1 VNPHIPKQSRKHIRG
16 DTPISPIA
24 LSPKSKAAQRPQL
37 PVGKA
42 GIILLG
48 LALLLGTQ
56 YILSLAYWF
65 HLDLTPF
72 AFLNSLAC
80 IWPDFCKLY
89 RFPPYGL
96 VAILMAILAFI
107 LFGAMFVRL
116 KVSRIFTDPGFTNIQ
131 PIKVKWLKQWVNY
144 SLITIF
150 GLCQVYVIIQAIKDQ
165 PVLPLIWLLG
175 LLTLLAFFWLLD
187 RHQAGAASWKLLTPA
202 VLNGIY
208 LCAIALL
215 LLTVAALHSQRWLEV
230 VSFGILSIL
239 LLLWVLASK
248 WKSWDLSSRLER
260 LILALITLG
269 SFLLLSS
276 GLNNWA
282 WSFIGD
288 EYDFYDLARQFA
300 SGNMTY
306 PLLSGAG
313 VYGIHPVLSSVWQGV
328 TMWLFGIDSYGWRV
342 SNSLLLAISIPFFY
356 YFVRSFLGRTY
367 ALFAVVLY
375 CSAHVMLSLSHIGH
389 NNVQAVFIMATS
401 VAAFIWASRHSRW
414 AGYVLVGICLGL
426 GFYTFAVARIYCLV
440 LAVWLAVY
448 YFPISFRSRHIVW
461 PNFSIWSVVF
471 GTALLTALPVLSTR
485 SAWVEMVNQTIFA
498 SGVTNVPS
506 EIFFKIGQN
515 SFYGFM
521 SYLFYDENG
530 YWVFGAL
537 ADPITS
543 TLMVVGLSALIF
555 AERQT
560 WRVRVSLLASYI
572 LFVIIIAGT
581 QQYDYPS
588 ITRIFAFV
596 PFFAFFAAVG
606 LRSLNQLIMPS
617 QNGSRIRIGR
627 IPNAFCVGS
636 VVLLSTLIVPLNVW
650 QSFFLSQEHSEQP
663 TQAFILQTAQ
673 MSEDK
678 TGAGPHLFYV
688 DLPQNEYWP
697 NEMYSAYNIPLDR
710 LTFLLPRDALL
721 TGNEICNSSG
731 QPAIVMIATDIPDA
745 DYIASRLQQCW
756 PNSELRLIKDMQNSA
771 GLYRLISQSALPFIH
786 SAGGYW
792 TEEIP
797 PQMPIPQIS
806 DYSSV
811 WQVYQPSGLSQN
823 STGQLATVE
832 TATNKVVLLNSNG
845 QFQKVLI
852 SGLVDP
858 SDVGFIPNDGMVVAD
873 ASQGILWFDPSGH
886 FLLKSDAGTSAR
898 GLFVAADGTIYIA
911 STGSGSIV
919 HVNFKGNILQTIQ
932 GPQFEQPTSV
942 AVSSD
947 GRVAVGDPV
956 AGKVTI
962 NSGTGKLISE
972 YSIGKGNTVNDKPG
986 LLWLKDGS
994 FIYTDPVLNRITL
1007 IDSNGKIVKEWSN
1020 LAHPTSLILQS
1031 NGKMLVLES
1040 GNDPIV
1046 SLELR

>member
-1 VNPHIPKQSRKHIRG
+1 MNPLKPKQSRKNTQG
-16 DTPISPIA
+16 DTSISPIA
-24 LSPKSKAAQRPQL
+24 PSPKSKLAQHPQL
-37 PVGKA
+37 AVGKA

-48 LALLLGTQ
+48 LALLFGTQ
-56 YILSLAYWF
+56 YIFNLAYWF
-65 HLDLTPF
+65 HLDLKPF
-72 AFLNSLAC
+72 SFLNSLAC

-96 VAILMAILAFI
+96 VAILMVTLACI
-107 LFGAMFVRL
+107 LFGAMLIGL
-116 KVSRIFTDPGFTNIQ
+116 KVPKIFTDPGFTNIQ
-131 PIKVKWLKQWVNY
+131 PIKGKWLKQWGDY
-144 SLITIF
+144 SLIAMF
-150 GLCQVYVIIQAIKDQ
+150 GLCQVYVVIQAIKDQ

-175 LLTLLAFFWLLD
+175 LLTLLIFCWRLD
-187 RHQAGAASWKLLTPA
+187 RNQTGTVPWNLLSPA
-202 VLNGIY
+202 MLNGIY

-239 LLLWVLASK
+239 LWLRVLASS
-248 WKSWDLSSRLER
+248 WKRWDFSCRLER
-260 LILALITLG
+260 LILPLITLG

-313 VYGIHPVLSSVWQGV
+313 VYGYHPVLSSVWQGV
-328 TMWLFGIDSYGWRV
+328 TMWLFGTDSYGWRV

-375 CSAHVMLSLSHIGH
+375 GSSHVMLSLSHIGH

-401 VAAFIWASRHSRW
+401 MAAFIWASRHGRW
-414 AGYVLVGICLGL
+414 AAYALVGICLGL
-426 GFYTFAVARIYCLV
+426 GFYTFAVARIYSLV
-440 LAVWLAVY
+440 IAIWLAVY
-448 YFPISFRSRHIVW
+448 YFPISLRSRHIVW
-461 PNFSIWSVVF
+461 PNFGIWGVVF

-485 SAWVEMVNQTIFA
+485 SAWVEMANQTVFA

-543 TLMVVGLSALIF
+543 SLMVVGLATLLFSKW
-555 AERQT
+555 QT
-560 WRVRVSLLASYI
+560 WKVRISLLASYI
-572 LFVIIIAGT
+572 LFVIIIAGM

-606 LRSLNQLIMPS
+606 LRSLVQLITPS
-617 QNGSRIRIGR
+617 QNGSRIGR
-627 IPNAFCVGS
+627 IPNAFYVGS
-636 VVLLSTLIVPLNVW
+636 VIVLSALTVPLNVW
-650 QSFFLSQEHSEQP
+650 QSFVLSQQHSQQQ

-673 MSEDK
+673 MSENK

-697 NEMYSAYNIPLDR
+697 NEMYSAYDIPLDR
-710 LTFLLPRDALL
+710 LTFMLPRDALL
-721 TGNEICNSSG
+721 TGNEICKSSSH
-731 QPAIVMIATDIPDA
+731 PAIVMIATDIPDA
-745 DYIASRLQQCW
+745 DYIASSLQQCW
-756 PNSELRLIKDMQNSA
+756 PNSKLRLVKDVQNSPR
-771 GLYRLISQSALPFIH
+771 LYRLISQSALPFIH
-786 SAGGYW
+786 SVGGYW
-792 TEEIP
+792 IEEIP
-797 PQMPIPQIS
+797 PQTPVAQAS
-806 DYSSV
+806 DYSSA
-811 WQVYQPSGLSQN
+811 WQVYQPIGLSQN
-823 STGQLATVE
+823 SLGKLATIE
-832 TATNKVVLLNSNG
+832 EATKKVVLLNSMG
-845 QFQKVLI
+845 QFQKFLI
-852 SGLVDP
+852 TGLSDP
-858 SDVGFIPNDGMVVAD
+858 ADIGFLPNDGLVIAD
-873 ASQGILWFDPSGH
+873 ASQGILWFDPARH
-886 FLLKSDAGTSAR
+886 FLFKSDGGASPR
-898 GLFVAADGTIYIA
+898 GLFVAADGTVYIA
-911 STGSGSIV
+911 STGSGSII
-919 HVNFKGNILQTIQ
+919 HVNLEGHTLQTIQ

-942 AVSSD
+942 AVAPD
-947 GRVAVGDPV
+947 GRIAVGDPV

-962 NSGTGKLISE
+962 NSSAGKLIERILNWERE
-972 YSIGKGNTVNDKPG
+972 YCNRQTRIIVVKGWQFY
-986 LLWLKDGS
+986 L
-994 FIYTDPVLNRITL
+994 Y
-1007 IDSNGKIVKEWSN
+1007 
-1020 LAHPTSLILQS
+1020 
-1031 NGKMLVLES
+1031 
-1040 GNDPIV
+1040 
-1046 SLELR
+1046 

>member
-1 VNPHIPKQSRKHIRG
+1 VNPLNSKQSRKNTRG

-24 LSPKSKAAQRPQL
+24 LSPKSRLVQRAQL

-48 LALLLGTQ
+48 LALLFGTQ
-56 YILSLAYWF
+56 YIFSLTYWF
-65 HLDLTPF
+65 HFDLTPF

-96 VAILMAILAFI
+96 VAILMATVAFI

-116 KVSRIFTDPGFTNIQ
+116 KVQRIFTDPGFINIQ
-131 PIKVKWLKQWVNY
+131 PIMGKWLKQWIDC
-144 SLITIF
+144 SLIAMF

-175 LLTLLAFFWLLD
+175 LLNLLAFFWHLD
-187 RHQAGAASWKLLTPA
+187 QNEARAAPWKLLSPA

-208 LCAIALL
+208 LGAIALL

-230 VSFGILSIL
+230 AGFGIASIL
-239 LLLWVLASK
+239 LWLRLLLSS
-248 WKSWDLSSRLER
+248 WKGWDLSRRLER
-260 LILALITLG
+260 LIVPLITLG
-269 SFLLLSS
+269 SFLLLSF

-300 SGNMTY
+300 NGNMTY

-313 VYGIHPVLSSVWQGV
+313 VYGVHPVLSSVWQGI
-328 TMWLFGIDSYGWRV
+328 TMWLFGTDSYGWRV

-356 YFVRSFLGRTY
+356 YFARSFLGRTF
-367 ALFAVVLY
+367 AMFAVVLY
-375 CSAHVMLSLSHIGH
+375 GSAHVMLSFGHIGP
-389 NNVQAVFIMATS
+389 NNVQVIIVMATS
-401 VAAFIWASRHSRW
+401 LAAFVWASRHGSW

-426 GFYTFAVARIYCLV
+426 GFYTFAVARIYCV
-440 LAVWLAVY
+440 VIAIWLAVY
-448 YFPISFRSRHIVW
+448 YFPVSFRSRNIIW
-461 PNFSIWSVVF
+461 SNFSIWSVVF

-485 SAWVEMVNQTIFA
+485 SVWIEMANQTVFA
-498 SGVTNVPS
+498 SGVTHAPF

-521 SYLFYDENG
+521 SHLFYNENSF
-530 YWVFGAL
+530 WIFGAL

-543 TLMVVGLSALIF
+543 SLMVVGLSALVF
-555 AERQT
+555 SGWQT
-560 WRVRVSLLASYI
+560 LRVRVSLLASYI

-596 PFFAFFAAVG
+596 PFFAFFAAIG
-606 LRSLNQLIMPS
+606 LRSLVQLIMPN
-617 QNGSRIRIGR
+617 QNGSRIGR
-627 IPNAFCVGS
+627 IPNAFCIGS
-636 VVLLSTLIVPLNVW
+636 VVLLSTLTVPVNVW
-650 QSFFLSQEHSEQP
+650 QSFVLAQQNSEQQ

-673 MSEDK
+673 MSESK
-678 TGAGPHLFYV
+678 TGVEPHLFYV
-688 DLPQNEYWP
+688 DFPQNEYWP
-697 NEMYSAYNIPLDR
+697 TEMYSAYDIPLDR
-710 LTFLLPRDALL
+710 LTFVLPRDALL
-721 TGNEICNSSG
+721 PDNEICTSSS
-731 QPAIVMIATDIPDA
+731 QPAIIMIATDIPDA

-756 PNSELRLIKDMQNSA
+756 PNSELRLIKDVRNSA
-771 GLYRLISQSALPFIH
+771 GLYRLVSQSAMPFMH

-792 TEEIP
+792 IEEIP
-797 PQMPIPQIS
+797 PQTPVTQTS
-806 DYSSV
+806 DYSSA
-811 WQVYQPSGLSQN
+811 WQVYQPTGLSQS

-832 TATNKVVLLNSNG
+832 TATNKVVLLNSDG
-845 QFQKVLI
+845 RFQKFWITGLI
-852 SGLVDP
+852 DP
-858 SDVGFIPNDGMVVAD
+858 SDIGFLPNDGLVVTD
-873 ASQGILWFDPSGH
+873 ASQGILWFDPVGH
-886 FLLKSDAGTSAR
+886 FLFKSDGGASPR
-898 GLFVAADGTIYIA
+898 GLFVAADGSVYIA
-911 STGSGSIV
+911 ATGSGSII
-919 HVNFKGNILQTIQ
+919 HVNLKGDILQTIQ

-942 AVSSD
+942 AVSPD
-947 GRVAVGDPV
+947 GRIAVGDPV

-962 NSGTGKLISE
+962 NSSTGKLLTQ
-972 YSIGKGNTVNDKPG
+972 YSIGLGDTGTDKPG

-994 FIYTDPVLNRITL
+994 FIYTDPVLNHITW
-1007 IDSNGKIVKEWSN
+1007 IDSNGKMVKEWFN
-1020 LAHPTSLILQS
+1020 LPDPTSLILQS
-1031 NGKMLVLES
+1031 TGKMLVLES
-1040 GNDPIV
+1040 SNDLIV